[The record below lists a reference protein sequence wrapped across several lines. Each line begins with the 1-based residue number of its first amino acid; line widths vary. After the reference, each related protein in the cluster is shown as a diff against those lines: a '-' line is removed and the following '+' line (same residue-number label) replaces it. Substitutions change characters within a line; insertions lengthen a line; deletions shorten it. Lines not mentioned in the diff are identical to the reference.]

1 MDEDKVMSLADGLVR
16 IRKFSEEFYEDY
28 SKSPEN
34 KLALSKTL
42 LVEAAI
48 CFLSDV
54 MVDPS
59 EEEAKLA
66 LEAAH
71 RTAMLLNEIKEE
83 IVKQKRRTTN
93 WSN

>member
-16 IRKFSEEFYEDY
+16 IRKFSEKFYEDY

-42 LVEAAI
+42 LVEAAV

-54 MVDPS
+54 IDLN
-59 EEEAKLA
+59 EDDAKLT

-71 RTAMLLNEIKEE
+71 RTAMLLNDIKLEITK
-83 IVKQKRRTTN
+83 KKRRTTN